1 MPGQPLPLSEL
12 AKKSYVRNLL
22 QTIVHPGVCSGCAAC
37 VLACPVDAL
46 AYEVDKPVLLDNCID
61 CVLCSQACPRL
72 EFQAAVGALAVGP
85 VAPPSGD
92 LGSYRQIV
100 AARSTAP
107 HIGAVAQDGGLVTAL
122 LTWAFQRG
130 LIEGAVVSRRSEQE
144 PWQPGPALVTSA
156 AELLA
161 CAGSAYTYSPNAL
174 ALDEVADR
182 GLAKVA
188 FVGTGCEISAL
199 RQLQV
204 AKSKKLRAIAS
215 PVVLAIGLLCS
226 ETFDY
231 QPFIH
236 EQIAQGLGVELKD
249 VVKINI
255 KGRVL
260 VYLRSGEVRS
270 IALKAVRPY
279 ARQGCHYCQDF
290 GAEYADISAG
300 GLGLDGWTIATLRT
314 PAGEQ
319 WFTGATQDGFLETQP
334 AAEFPAALDLYA
346 RLALKQRERPKRPQ
360 PAGIAE

>member
-1 MPGQPLPLSEL
+1 MPGRPLPSSEL

-46 AYEVDKPVLLDNCID
+46 GYEGDKPVLLDNCID

-72 EFQAAVGALAVGP
+72 ELQAGAI
-85 VAPPSGD
+85 GD
-92 LGSYRQIV
+92 LAFGPAGPPGEIGSFRQIV
-100 AARSTAP
+100 AARATTAG
-107 HIGAVAQDGGLVTAL
+107 ISAVAQDGGMVTAV
-122 LTWAFQRG
+122 LTWALQRG
-130 LIEGAVVSRRSEQE
+130 LIEGATVSRRSERQ
-144 PWQPGPALVTSA
+144 PWLPAPALATTA
-156 AELLA
+156 EELLA
-161 CAGSAYTYSPNAL
+161 CAGSAYTYSPNTL
-174 ALDEVADR
+174 ALEDAAAR

-188 FVGTGCEISAL
+188 FVGTGCQINGL

-204 AKSKKLRAIAS
+204 AKSKKLRAIAA

-226 ETFDY
+226 ETFDH
-231 QPFIH
+231 QPFMH
-236 EQIAQGLGVELKD
+236 EQIAHGLGIDLAD

-260 VYLRSGEVRS
+260 VSLRSGEVRS
-270 IALKAVRPY
+270 IPLKAVRPY

-314 PAGEQ
+314 AAGEEY
-319 WFTGATQDGFLETQP
+319 FAGAARDGFLETQP

-346 RLALKQRERPKRPQ
+346 RLALKQRERPQRPQ